1 MGTFHIRNMN
11 IAQLSNN
18 TKDDNYRTIE
28 GKQRRES
35 GSPEEEKK
43 KVELMFLKSKKLQRD
58 LLLPHNVSFYFFLP
72 TCE

>member
-1 MGTFHIRNMN
+1 MDYTFHIRNMN
-11 IAQLSNN
+11 IAQLPNN

-43 KVELMFLKSKKLQRD
+43 RL
-58 LLLPHNVSFYFFLP
+58 N
-72 TCE
+72 